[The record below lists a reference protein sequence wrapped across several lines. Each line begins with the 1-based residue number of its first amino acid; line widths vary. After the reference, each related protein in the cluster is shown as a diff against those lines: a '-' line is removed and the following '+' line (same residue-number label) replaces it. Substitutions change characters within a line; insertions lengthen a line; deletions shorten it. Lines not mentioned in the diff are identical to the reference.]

1 MSSPSENDLKR
12 YHFSTIVNFYYDLNE
27 IKEIYNCQVWNRKD
41 ILGTAR
47 NSLEEHQKYI
57 LRFIEEGIASRK
69 HPPSARQLLGNIE
82 VVDSSFWDSESEE
95 GKQDKPHLDFR
106 GLLKNNMSQVCRT
119 PTQQGVRCSTS
130 QKHITCEVKFLIKYT

>member
-1 MSSPSENDLKR
+1 MSYPSKNDLKR

-95 GKQDKPHLDFR
+95 GKQDKPSLRF
-106 GLLKNNMSQVCRT
+106 
-119 PTQQGVRCSTS
+119 
-130 QKHITCEVKFLIKYT
+130 